1 MIQNSVDM
9 FATITKV
16 KSFCRYGM
24 QNQFD
29 PPRPAP
35 NADGWSSGDDY
46 LAWNQEQSQEVQQGR
61 ERES

>member
-1 MIQNSVDM
+1 
-9 FATITKV
+9 
-16 KSFCRYGM
+16 M

-61 ERES
+61 ERVKEW